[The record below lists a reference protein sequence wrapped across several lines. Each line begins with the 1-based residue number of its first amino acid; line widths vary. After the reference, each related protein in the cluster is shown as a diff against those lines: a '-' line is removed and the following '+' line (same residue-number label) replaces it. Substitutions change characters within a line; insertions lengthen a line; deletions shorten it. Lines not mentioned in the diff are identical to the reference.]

1 MVNRGGF
8 FKPERE
14 GNLYI
19 NCVQAIYYK
28 NIYNKS
34 YQLLTKPIF
43 SYQRISMNYLIVSD
57 IYGLTPALSKL
68 SQAISSNL
76 VIVDP
81 YNNKIQAIESEQDS
95 YNNFIQ
101 QCGHDKYTDKLL
113 ECFESLKV
121 PTTCIAFSAGASAAW
136 RAQLLTGNTHL
147 KRLIGF
153 YPSQIRNYLALD
165 ANVPCEFIFPE
176 SESHFNVDEVIKALS
191 TKAGVKCYKTN
202 FLHGFMNEY
211 STNFNAQGL
220 VEYSSYIKQSSR

>member
-1 MVNRGGF
+1 
-8 FKPERE
+8 
-14 GNLYI
+14 
-19 NCVQAIYYK
+19 
-28 NIYNKS
+28 
-34 YQLLTKPIF
+34 
-43 SYQRISMNYLIVSD
+43 MNYLIVSD

-147 KRLIGF
+147 KKLIGF

-165 ANVPCEFIFPE
+165 ANVPCEFIFPA
-176 SESHFNVDEVIKALS
+176 SESHFNVDEVIKALR
-191 TKAGVKCYKTN
+191 TKRVLSA
-202 FLHGFMNEY
+202 
-211 STNFNAQGL
+211 
-220 VEYSSYIKQSSR
+220 IKPIFAWFYERVLNQF